1 MKKGIKKFFLVALP
15 LSMMAMNIT
24 SVFADDE
31 FPVDDLEN
39 YLEVQS
45 GGEAKRNENKE
56 IISTFDEN
64 NIIQTRG
71 WGESCYPTVPTY
83 KQENGYYCG
92 PASLQMTLKHIT
104 GTKYSQSSL
113 ASSAGTASSI
123 GTYVY
128 KMRDVLNSRQSKY
141 KYAYTTV
148 SSQSDLQKKVTA
160 SIAKEAPV
168 IFHAKTGSLQMYNGT
183 NLGHYVVGHTIFDPT
198 YDPGVKVSYND
209 PYYKDYGKG
218 SVYGNHTDK
227 LSNFYLALTK
237 WGKRYL
243 IYSA

>member
-92 PASLQMTLKHIT
+92 PAS
-104 GTKYSQSSL
+104 
-113 ASSAGTASSI
+113 
-123 GTYVY
+123 
-128 KMRDVLNSRQSKY
+128 
-141 KYAYTTV
+141 
-148 SSQSDLQKKVTA
+148 
-160 SIAKEAPV
+160 
-168 IFHAKTGSLQMYNGT
+168 
-183 NLGHYVVGHTIFDPT
+183 
-198 YDPGVKVSYND
+198 VSYT
-209 PYYKDYGKG
+209 
-218 SVYGNHTDK
+218 H
-227 LSNFYLALTK
+227 LT
-237 WGKRYL
+237 L
-243 IYSA
+243 PTT

>member
-83 KQENGYYCG
+83 KQENG
-92 PASLQMTLKHIT
+92 
-104 GTKYSQSSL
+104 
-113 ASSAGTASSI
+113 
-123 GTYVY
+123 
-128 KMRDVLNSRQSKY
+128 
-141 KYAYTTV
+141 
-148 SSQSDLQKKVTA
+148 
-160 SIAKEAPV
+160 
-168 IFHAKTGSLQMYNGT
+168 
-183 NLGHYVVGHTIFDPT
+183 
-198 YDPGVKVSYND
+198 
-209 PYYKDYGKG
+209 
-218 SVYGNHTDK
+218 
-227 LSNFYLALTK
+227 
-237 WGKRYL
+237 
-243 IYSA
+243 